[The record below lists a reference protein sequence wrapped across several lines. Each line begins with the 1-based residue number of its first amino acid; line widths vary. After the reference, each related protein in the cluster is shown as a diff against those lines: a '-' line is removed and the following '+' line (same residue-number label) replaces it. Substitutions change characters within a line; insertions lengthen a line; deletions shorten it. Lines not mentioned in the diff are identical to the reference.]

1 MTQAPAQATTPA
13 ATYRVVGIV
22 ADGAVKVLLGAAFLI
37 GATRLGDLL
46 GVPTWL
52 MITSGLVL
60 LAAGGVEMRYVRRRR
75 LRTYTLLMIAYDSG
89 WTLTAL
95 TGLLVA
101 WRGGGAGGE
110 VWMGYQAVAPLVFAA
125 LLLASAPVP
134 EASGARA
141 DGPAH

>member
-1 MTQAPAQATTPA
+1 MTQAQAQATTPA

-52 MITSGLVL
+52 MITSGVVL
-60 LAAGGVEMRYVRRRR
+60 LAAGGVEIRYVRRRR

-95 TGLLVA
+95 TGLLTA
-101 WRGGGAGGE
+101 WRGGAGGE

-141 DGPAH
+141 DDPAH